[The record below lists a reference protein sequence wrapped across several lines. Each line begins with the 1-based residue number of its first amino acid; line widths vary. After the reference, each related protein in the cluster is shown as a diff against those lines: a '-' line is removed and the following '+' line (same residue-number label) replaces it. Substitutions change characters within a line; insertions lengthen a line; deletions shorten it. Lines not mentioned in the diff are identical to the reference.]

1 MAKRESSF
9 INMTL
14 TLFLVTLLASV
25 ALGVVYEVTSGPKAK
40 AEAMK
45 KNFAIKKVVPAFD
58 NQPNSESYRIAAAPG
73 EDSLTCYPA
82 RKEGKLVGTAIET
95 YTMKGFSGLIRLM
108 VGLTPEGVIYSTSVL
123 EQKETPGLGT
133 KITEPLFKDQFDQK
147 DPAQFRLSVKK
158 DGGEI
163 DAITASTIT
172 SRAFCD
178 AVQRAYEAY
187 MKGGKHE

>member
-14 TLFLVTLLASV
+14 TLFLVTFLASV
-25 ALGVVYEVTSGPKAK
+25 ALGVVYEVTKGPKAE
-40 AEAMK
+40 AESMK

-58 NQPNSESYRIAAAPG
+58 NQPNAESYRIAAAPG

-158 DGGEI
+158 DGGEV

-178 AVQRAYEAY
+178 AVERAYEAY
-187 MKGGKHE
+187 MKGGRHE

>member
-9 INMTL
+9 LNMTL
-14 TLFLVTLLASV
+14 TLFLVTFLASV
-25 ALGVVYEVTSGPKAK
+25 SLGVVYEVTKGPKTE
-40 AEAMK
+40 AENIK
-45 KNFAIKKVVPAFD
+45 KNFAIKKVLPAFD
-58 NQPNSESYRIAAAPG
+58 NQPGQESYRIPTDDGA
-73 EDSLTCYPA
+73 DSLTCFPA
-82 RKEGKLVGTAIET
+82 RKEGKLIGTAIES
-95 YTMKGFSGLIRLM
+95 YTMKGFSGLIRIM

-133 KITEPLFKDQFDQK
+133 KMTEPFFKDQFNQK
-147 DPAQFRLSVKK
+147 DPAKNKLQVKK

-178 AVQRAYEAY
+178 AVQRAYDAY

>member
-1 MAKRESSF
+1 
-9 INMTL
+9 MTL
-14 TLFLVTLLASV
+14 TLFLVTFLASV
-25 ALGVVYEVTSGPKAK
+25 SLGVVYEVTKGPKAE
-40 AEAMK
+40 AENIK
-45 KNFAIKKVVPAFD
+45 KNFAIKKVLPGFD
-58 NQPNSESYRIAAAPG
+58 NQPGQESYRIPTADG
-73 EDSLTCYPA
+73 TDSLTCYPA
-82 RKEGKLVGTAIET
+82 RSNGKLVGTAIES
-95 YTMKGFSGLIRLM
+95 YTMKGFSGLIRIM

-133 KITEPLFKDQFDQK
+133 KMTEPFFKDQFNQK
-147 DPAQFRLSVKK
+147 DPARNKLLVKK

-178 AVQRAYEAY
+178 AVQRAYDAY